1 MQDLN
6 DKITGGSLSAGEW
19 NEVPSELQNV
29 IEALGQTLS
38 AGDLNQLGKSICGYA
53 QAGPFM
59 LDSGAADAYVVNPI
73 GGKQGPPALDADF
86 DGGSVRFRPTNN
98 NTGASTV
105 NVNALGSKDIV
116 REDGSAL
123 SSGDIVTT
131 QDAYIRWDQ
140 AADDFRLLNFAI
152 AGTVEVPRGYIDG
165 IITSNAADTDH
176 DITFGVG
183 LLRDQTDANTISF
196 GTLITKQSDV
206 GGVGEGGGGWVVG
219 TNAAGFPS
227 ALTRTADTWYH
238 LFVLKNP
245 TSGVVDCGF
254 DSNLIATNLLADA
267 TGFTLW
273 RRVGAVLMDSSIN
286 IIQYT
291 QTRDY
296 FAWNDSKQDVT
307 ALNPGTGEVVHSLD
321 FVPPSTAGQEPL
333 ADVVVHW
340 GRPNTGTATFFKV
353 GPGGQTISVPSATNQ
368 DARTGNNGRRIT
380 LAKMVRTN
388 SVATIKTRQSLSDA
402 SAELFIQVHGWVD
415 DRQSNEP
422 T

>member
-98 NTGASTV
+98 NTGSSTV
-105 NVNALGSKDIV
+105 NVNALGSKDID

-123 SSGDIVTT
+123 VSGDLVTT

-152 AGTVEVPRGYIDG
+152 AGAVEVNRGYIDG
-165 IITSNAADTDH
+165 IILSNAADTDH
-176 DITFGVG
+176 DVTFGVG
-183 LLRDQTDANTISF
+183 ICRDSTDVNTMSQ
-196 GTLITKQSDV
+196 GTLITKITDA
-206 GGVGEGGGGWVVG
+206 GGSWVAG
-219 TNAAGFPS
+219 TNNSGLPS
-227 ALTRTADTWYH
+227 AIAPIVADLWH
-238 LFVLKNP
+238 HCFLLKNP
-245 TSGVVDCGF
+245 SNGLVDAGF
-254 DSNLIATNLLADA
+254 DTSVIATNLLAAA
-267 TGFTLW
+267 TGYTLF
-273 RRVGAVLMDSSIN
+273 RRVGSFLTDGTTPGNIITFTQTGDNFSWNSSIQDLN
-286 IIQYT
+286 I
-291 QTRDY
+291 
-296 FAWNDSKQDVT
+296 T
-307 ALNPGTGEVVHSLD
+307 APGTGEVPRTITS
-321 FVPPSTAGQEPL
+321 VPLG
-333 ADVVVHW
+333 VVVHADIVMI
-340 GRPNTGTATFFKV
+340 GVRPDSSSETFYLV
-353 GPGGQTISVPSATNQ
+353 GPGGQTLPTPSATNM
-368 DARTGNNGRRIT
+368 DGRTATGT
-380 LAKMVRTN
+380 SHFSVAKLVRTDT
-388 SVATIKTRQSLSDA
+388 ARIIKTQQSGSNA
-402 SAELFIQVHGWVD
+402 NAQVKIQTHGWVD
-415 DRQSNEP
+415 DRGQNEA